1 MTTEMIEMLEQFEN
15 RFDEIN
21 ESPRNDDIKSIR
33 MSALMTDME
42 VAFQIPIYG
51 VERIEAFKR
60 AFPGIIEFY
69 REVSI
74 ARAL

>member
-15 RFDEIN
+15 RFDEIQETPVN
-21 ESPRNDDIKSIR
+21 KDIKSVR

-42 VAFQIPIYG
+42 IAFQIPIYG
-51 VERIEAFKR
+51 LERIEAFKR

-69 REVSI
+69 REVSF